1 VLRAAE
7 SVLFII
13 PWGRHWLLGT
23 TDTDWAFDRAHPAA
37 SRRDVDY
44 ILTQANRFLVR
55 PLTLEDVQGVYAG
68 LRPLLAGESETTSG
82 LGREHAVVRPLP
94 GLVITAGG
102 KYTTYRLMARDSV
115 DVAAR
120 DLERPVPPSCT
131 EHVPLLGAGGYRA
144 IADGLE
150 EVAAASA
157 MPPASVERLLGRY
170 GSAVRDILALVA
182 RRPELSEPLEGAPDH
197 LAAEVVYAA
206 SHEGALHLED
216 VLTRRTRIS
225 IETWDRGLAAAEP
238 AARLLSGV
246 LEWSEEQMRR
256 EVDYYRLRVE
266 AEREAQEQPDDVV
279 ADAVRR
285 RAPDIVPVVTSAG

>member
-1 VLRAAE
+1 M
-7 SVLFII
+7 
-13 PWGRHWLLGT
+13 
-23 TDTDWAFDRAHPAA
+23 
-37 SRRDVDY
+37 
-44 ILTQANRFLVR
+44 
-55 PLTLEDVQGVYAG
+55 
-68 LRPLLAGESETTSG
+68 
-82 LGREHAVVRPLP
+82 VRPLP

-102 KYTTYRLMARDSV
+102 KYTTYRLMARDSI

-170 GSAVRDILALVA
+170 GSAVRDIVALVA
-182 RRPELSEPLEGAPDH
+182 RRPELSEPLEGAADH

-246 LEWSEEQMRR
+246 LEWSEEQRR
-256 EVDYYRLRVE
+256 RRSITT
-266 AEREAQEQPDDVV
+266 ACASRPKERPRSSRTTSSPTPSGGAPRTSSPSSLPH
-279 ADAVRR
+279 ADARR
-285 RAPDIVPVVTSAG
+285 DRRPAATADGSRGAMPS